1 MVLKHSRLVSVLL
14 ALAVTSTAC
23 QIVSSSTSGMPGPT
37 IEVATPVDIPE
48 PTATTP
54 PEPTAAPDPASL
66 CPTPGTDQALHVNRE
81 NGYCFLYPAYF
92 EAKPDVVR
100 PDAAVSLLGPA
111 EIKGQEGI
119 AVNLSVAFNG
129 PADGLDSQ
137 AYAAKWREFFYF
149 GDQPEVETITL
160 GGQPAALI
168 RNAPGGYANQQIALA
183 VVGGLKYQVSV
194 LPQPEDSAALAE
206 HVRLVWDT
214 VTQTIVFFPPTNARP
229 AVRAA
234 DVCPAATADTR
245 LWVKE
250 NGGFCL
256 LYPADY
262 ELDPEFPG
270 RIIGGPI
277 LADTPDWG
285 QVRTSIYVATYD
297 QPPAALEQ
305 ALTPPT
311 EQIDPASVQQ
321 TTIGGAPAILYDF
334 TGGPWR
340 QRTASLAANGSV
352 YTMVGPWDAE
362 RFPGSEAEA
371 ERLWNTV
378 TGSLTFFDKWR

>member
-1 MVLKHSRLVSVLL
+1 MVLKQLRLASVFL
-14 ALAVTSTAC
+14 AVVVTSTAC
-23 QIVSSSTSGMPGPT
+23 QIVSSSTSGAPGPT
-37 IEVATPVDIPE
+37 SEVVTPVNSPA

-54 PEPTAAPDPASL
+54 PEPTAAPEPASL
-66 CPTPGTDQALHVNRE
+66 CPTPGADQALHVNRE

-92 EAKPDVVR
+92 EVKPDDVR
-100 PDAAVSLLGPA
+100 PDAAVSVLGPA

-129 PADGLDSQ
+129 PADGLDSA

-149 GDQPEVETITL
+149 GDQPTVETITL

-214 VTQTIVFFPPTNARP
+214 VTQTIVFFPPANDRP
-229 AVRAA
+229 VVRAA
-234 DVCPAATADTR
+234 DVCPAAGAETR
-245 LWVKE
+245 LWISE
-250 NGGFCL
+250 SGGFCL
-256 LYPADY
+256 LYPAGY
-262 ELDPEFPG
+262 ELDPDFPG
-270 RIIGGPI
+270 RIIGGPV
-277 LADTPDWG
+277 LADTTDWG
-285 QVRTSIYVATYD
+285 QVRTSITVATYD
-297 QPPAALEQ
+297 QPPAAREQ

-340 QRTASLAANGSV
+340 QRTASIVANGSV
-352 YTMVGPWDAE
+352 YTLVGPWDAE
-362 RFPGSEAEA
+362 QFPAGVAEA
-371 ERLWNTV
+371 ERLWKTIMD
-378 TGSLTFFDKWR
+378 SIAFFDKWR